1 MSAVSGLISGVMLGR
16 KTSGGTKKAELKAE
30 KRELEEELEKLGR
43 GKPTVLGSMK
53 AVESVFGA
61 RKARALEEE
70 VLDTLEE
77 GDVEMARLES
87 RPAEP
92 PLPGQVGE
100 EEGEA
105 VEELEAELE
114 GLRRRTVEVQRRL
127 QRKKGI

>member
-30 KRELEEELEKLGR
+30 KRELEEELEKLAG
-43 GKPTVLGSMK
+43 GKPTVRGSMK

-61 RKARALEEE
+61 QKARALEEE
-70 VLDTLEE
+70 VLETVEE

-100 EEGEA
+100 E
-105 VEELEAELE
+105 VEEEDLRVQLE
-114 GLRRRTVEVQRRL
+114 GLRRRNVELERRL
-127 QRKKGI
+127 QEKH

>member
-1 MSAVSGLISGVMLGR
+1 MLGR

-70 VLDTLEE
+70 VLETVEE
-77 GDVEMARLES
+77 GDVEMARLET

-100 EEGEA
+100 E
-105 VEELEAELE
+105 VEEEDLRVQLE
-114 GLRRRTVEVQRRL
+114 GLRRRNVELERRL
-127 QRKKGI
+127 QEKH